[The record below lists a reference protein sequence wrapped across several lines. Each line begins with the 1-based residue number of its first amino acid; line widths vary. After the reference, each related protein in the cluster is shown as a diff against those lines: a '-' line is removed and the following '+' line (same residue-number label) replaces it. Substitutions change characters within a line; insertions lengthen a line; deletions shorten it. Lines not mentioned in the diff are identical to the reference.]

1 MSLDY
6 PEYEKLRKQS
16 WFLGLLWRIGD
27 YGYYLGLF
35 GALGSPLVL
44 IYQQLTSQKG
54 HLPAAA
60 ALFLGFLLVAFFAC
74 IFWLSAQLKC
84 FALKRGEALNNK
96 RLKRPIDRR

>member
-35 GALGSPLVL
+35 GVVGSPLVL
-44 IYQQLTSQKG
+44 IYDQLTSQKY
-54 HLPAAA
+54 HLHPKT
-60 ALFLGFLLVAFFAC
+60 ALLLGFQLVAFFAC
-74 IFWLSAQLKC
+74 IFLLSALLKS

-96 RLKRPIDRR
+96 RLKRPIDRK